1 MVKDSDIARGF
12 EALFNTLES
21 SHQRDKQ
28 KQKIAEA
35 KANQPVLS
43 HHQHMRQQFLDEI
56 TDAME
61 QFGMESTGSP
71 ALDKIL
77 RERVN

>member
-21 SHQRDKQ
+21 SHQREVQ
-28 KQKIAEA
+28 KKDAAET
-35 KANQPVLS
+35 KANQPTLS
-43 HHQHMRQQFLDEI
+43 HHQHIRQQFLDEI
-56 TDAME
+56 ADDME

-71 ALDKIL
+71 ALDKVI
-77 RERVN
+77 RERMN